1 VIFKSRKKKWCKN
14 YNKIIAASSTSNCRV
29 AIKIIFGLVVLWVA
43 FFGLFFVNGGIGLL
57 RTNYYRKITLE
68 VPYNYATSLYNLTI
82 LSMNGTKFENE
93 YKDYSYE
100 QFTIDLNCT

>member
-1 VIFKSRKKKWCKN
+1 M
-14 YNKIIAASSTSNCRV
+14 
-29 AIKIIFGLVVLWVA
+29 LWVA